1 MFNGQKLHHSRACI
15 LTLTTQLALK
25 GAVKINDLHLK
36 NSTNNDNKK
45 GNAKFQL
52 HAAADYCQFVGC
64 TVQKDHTWWSPI
76 SNYTLILYCFQGS
89 EIYLQELAIFIP
101 NSI

>member
-1 MFNGQKLHHSRACI
+1 MFNDQKLHHSRACI

-52 HAAADYCQFVGC
+52 HAAADLLAVQFKKITHGGLLLVI
-64 TVQKDHTWWSPI
+64 TH
-76 SNYTLILYCFQGS
+76 LYCIVS
-89 EIYLQELAIFIP
+89 KAVKYTCR
-101 NSI
+101 N